1 MSEIIT
7 AAAGQVAIFDAEIQ
21 ERVRQ
26 ILDAGTADNTRR
38 AYQGDLR
45 YFWAWV
51 RLALGLSEQYPVP
64 LAVLVRFITDH
75 LEGLLI
81 PVDAALVA
89 EGAKS
94 RLGTHSMATVSRRL
108 AALSVAHES
117 QGIENTVR
125 MPQIRSLLAAARRGK
140 AKQGLVPKKK
150 RAATLDVLDAMLA
163 TCGGDLRGIRDRAL
177 LLFAFASGGRR
188 RSEVA
193 EARVE
198 NLTVVPGGYLYRIP
212 RSKTDQEGVGREV
225 PVLGRAAKAL
235 EAWLNA
241 AGISAGSIF
250 RSVARDGQV
259 GDRLS
264 ARGINRIVKSLARKA
279 GLDPLAFGAHS
290 LRSGFVT
297 EAGRKGVPRNEAMA
311 MTGHKSS
318 AVFDAYFQA
327 GSILRSAASKLTD

>member
-7 AAAGQVAIFDAEIQ
+7 VAAGQVAIFDAETQ

-45 YFWAWV
+45 YFWAWA
-51 RLALGLSEQYPVP
+51 RLSLGLPEQYPVP
-64 LAVLVRFITDH
+64 LAVLVRFVTDH
-75 LEGLLI
+75 LEGLSV

-89 EGAKS
+89 EGAKA

-117 QGIENTVR
+117 QDIENTVR
-125 MPQIRSLLAAARRGK
+125 MPQIRSLMAAARRGK
-140 AKQGLVPKKK
+140 AKQELGPKKK

-163 TCGGDLRGIRDRAL
+163 TCRDDLRGIRDRAL
-177 LLFAFASGGRR
+177 MLFAFASGGRR

-198 NLTVVPGGYLYRIP
+198 NLTVVPGGFLYRISW
-212 RSKTDQEGVGREV
+212 SKTDQEGVGREV
-225 PVLGRAAKAL
+225 PVLGRAASAL
-235 EAWLNA
+235 ETWLNG
-241 AGISAGSIF
+241 AGISAGAIF
-250 RSVARDGQV
+250 RSIARNGQV

-279 GLDPLAFGAHS
+279 GLDPAAFGAHS

-311 MTGHKSS
+311 MTGHKSGV
-318 AVFDAYFQA
+318 VFDAYFQA
-327 GSILRSAASKLTD
+327 GSILHFAAAKLTD

>member
-7 AAAGQVAIFDAEIQ
+7 AAAGQVAIFDAETQ

-45 YFWAWV
+45 YFWAWA
-51 RLALGLSEQYPVP
+51 RLALGLAELYPVP

-75 LEGLLI
+75 LEGLPA
-81 PVDAALVA
+81 PVDAAMVA
-89 EGAKS
+89 EGAKA
-94 RLGTHSMATVSRRL
+94 RLGTHSMATVSRRV

-140 AKQGLVPKKK
+140 AKQGLGPKKK
-150 RAATLDVLDAMLA
+150 RAATLDVLEAMLA
-163 TCGGDLRGIRDRAL
+163 TCGDDLRGTRDRAL

-193 EARVE
+193 EALVE
-198 NLTVVPGGYLYRIP
+198 NLTVVPGGYLYRIS
-212 RSKTDQEGVGREV
+212 RCKTDQEGVGREV
-225 PVLGRAAKAL
+225 PVLGRAASAL
-235 EAWLNA
+235 GAWLHA
-241 AGISAGSIF
+241 AGLSAGSIF

-259 GDRLS
+259 GDSLS

-279 GLDPLAFGAHS
+279 GLDPAVFGAHS

-311 MTGHKSS
+311 MTGHKSG
-318 AVFDAYFQA
+318 AVFDVYFQA
-327 GSILRSAASKLTD
+327 GNILRSTAATITD